1 MEYLKTKEMT
11 LDSLK
16 NKYAPYLRISG
27 KVPGYILKNY
37 AEDVAFYK
45 EINEDWRNEIPGH
58 PQIEA

>member
-1 MEYLKTKEMT
+1 MT